1 MTLPKIRSVSKVT
14 LPKIRSGSKVTQP
27 TIRSGSKVTL
37 PKIRSLSRV
46 TQPKIR
52 SVSKVTLA
60 YLRSDRCPSP
70 QIRSLCKVTVQV
82 DPNQAKVTVQ
92 VDLAKGQ
99 ATILGHSPSEPNLRS
114 RLSVVSVGSDERF
127 VVKFMLSSSSNIFL
141 HENRGNKPAMY
152 ICGLTVGWT
161 DKMGQFTGL
170 FIEWLIYGFVLF
182 YFGN

>member
-1 MTLPKIRSVSKVT
+1 MCSCVLSCGLSAELETVAFVENETVAQPEKKV
-14 LPKIRSGSKVTQP
+14 LRPGLCP
-27 TIRSGSKVTL
+27 CG
-37 PKIRSLSRV
+37 PN
-46 TQPKIR
+46 
-52 SVSKVTLA
+52 
-60 YLRSDRCPSP
+60 LRSDRCPSP

-92 VDLAKGQ
+92 VDLTKGQ

-127 VVKFMLSSSSNIFL
+127 VVKFMLISSSNYFL
-141 HENRGNKPAMY
+141 HQNRGNKPAMY
-152 ICGLTVGWT
+152 ICGLTAGWT

-170 FIEWLIYGFVLF
+170 FIEWLIYGFALF

>member
-1 MTLPKIRSVSKVT
+1 M
-14 LPKIRSGSKVTQP
+14 
-27 TIRSGSKVTL
+27 
-37 PKIRSLSRV
+37 
-46 TQPKIR
+46 
-52 SVSKVTLA
+52 
-60 YLRSDRCPSP
+60 
-70 QIRSLCKVTVQV
+70 CKVTVQV

-127 VVKFMLSSSSNIFL
+127 VVKFTLSSSSNIFL
-141 HENRGNKPAMY
+141 HQNRGNKPAMY

-161 DKMGQFTGL
+161 DEMGQFTGL
-170 FIEWLIYGFVLF
+170 FIEWLIYGFALF